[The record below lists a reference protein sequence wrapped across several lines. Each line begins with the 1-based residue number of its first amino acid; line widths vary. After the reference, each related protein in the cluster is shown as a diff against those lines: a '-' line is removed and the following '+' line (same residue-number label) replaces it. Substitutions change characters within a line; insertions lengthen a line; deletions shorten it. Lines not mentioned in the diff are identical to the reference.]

1 MGRIKLSESEKRK
14 ARIYYL
20 TKPERVVMDKVSR
33 IIRKNDLFNDMDKV
47 VNKFFNKIDET
58 TEKIKGGKNE
68 KRTVENNRTGRN

>member
-1 MGRIKLSESEKRK
+1 MGRIKLPESDKRK

-20 TKPERVVMDKVSR
+20 TNPERVVMDKVSR

-68 KRTVENNRTGRN
+68 

>member
-1 MGRIKLSESEKRK
+1 MGRIKLSESDKRK

-58 TEKIKGGKNE
+58 TKKIKGGKNE
-68 KRTVENNRTGRN
+68 

>member
-1 MGRIKLSESEKRK
+1 MGRIKLPESDKRK

-33 IIRKNDLFNDMDKV
+33 IVRKNDLFNEMDKV

-68 KRTVENNRTGRN
+68 

>member
-1 MGRIKLSESEKRK
+1 MGRIKLSESDKRK

-20 TKPERVVMDKVSR
+20 TNRERVVMDKVSR
-33 IIRKNDLFNDMDKV
+33 VIRKNDLFSEMDKV

-68 KRTVENNRTGRN
+68 

>member
-1 MGRIKLSESEKRK
+1 MGRIKLSESDKRK

-47 VNKFFNKIDET
+47 VNKFFNKIDKI

-68 KRTVENNRTGRN
+68 